1 MSPFTFVIIDENP
14 ENAIKTKQSAD
25 CFSNLQFL
33 GFAHSYEQAIDL
45 VLKHLPNF
53 IFFEVNSKKD
63 KSNIS
68 LHFIDELHRYLTHLP
83 KIIITSNDEH
93 SCFKTIK
100 YGVFDYL
107 ISPIEEEDLRKT
119 IFRLHKESKPAI
131 INERLVYKE
140 KENVIAPKQ
149 SFFDDKAAPS
159 NVVFIDN
166 TLPEI
171 ETTTVTQPK
180 EIGIQQNTDLILC
193 VKSYGDYR
201 YIDAKSIR
209 FLTADNNSTDI
220 HLDTG
225 EVVTAFKTLKTFEN
239 VLKFPFF
246 RIHHSCIANV
256 QHISRIHT
264 GNTTCYVKNTTT
276 KLRFSKTYRDNID
289 QIIKIIASGNYIE
302 V

>member
-25 CFSNLQFL
+25 CFSNLQFF

-45 VLKHLPNF
+45 VLKHLPDF

-83 KIIITSNDEH
+83 KIIITSNDEL
-93 SCFKTIK
+93 SCLKTIK

-107 ISPIEEEDLRKT
+107 INPIEEEELRKT
-119 IFRLHKESKPAI
+119 IYRLNKESKPTI
-131 INERLVYKE
+131 INERLEYKE
-140 KENVIAPKQ
+140 KVVAPKQ
-149 SFFDDKAAPS
+149 PFFEDKAAPS

-171 ETTTVTQPK
+171 ETTTAIQPK
-180 EIGIQQNTDLILC
+180 EIGIQHNTDLVLC

-264 GNTTCYVKNTTT
+264 GNTTCYVKNTTM

-289 QIIKIIASGNYIE
+289 QIIKIIAAGNYIE